1 MGRTASVRRCRHIV
15 NRREIYEMMGLAMN
29 FQTFSIEDQEL
40 VLTFL
45 EMARMECIDR
55 SWAEVEPALAE
66 CWNRTHRPTSDL
78 TWDDVASHVASYVGS
93 SVGDRVA

>member
-1 MGRTASVRRCRHIV
+1 
-15 NRREIYEMMGLAMN
+15 MGLTMN
-29 FQTFSIEDQEL
+29 FHTFSIEDQEL

-45 EMARMECIDR
+45 EIARMECIDR

-66 CWNRTHRPTSDL
+66 CWSRNHRPTSGL
-78 TWDDVASHVASYVGS
+78 TWDDVASHVASYIG